1 MIFFKLWSLLDLKYK
16 LRLINLLFA
25 TILITFLEMLSIG
38 MIIPITYFFFNVNG
52 NDYFLVQTFFNLVN
66 SISEKF
72 NQETIIILFIFV
84 VIIFF
89 IKFIFQT
96 IFVFY
101 QAKFNADMQVFIS
114 RKMLEKFSSFEYS
127 DYAKNNSSNLLRN
140 INNEVNVLANNVSMP
155 TLQIITEFFIIFGMI
170 LLLFFVNISVTL
182 ITSFI
187 FLLFGYILLTTT
199 KKILVSAGEERQK
212 FDGLR
217 IKILNAIHGG
227 FKEIKVLN
235 KLNYFIEKYN
245 SSNKKFAYSY
255 KKQIALSQV
264 PRFLLEILTVISLL
278 ILVILLIYKN
288 NSNIEIITFLSIF
301 AGCAFKIMPAANRII
316 RSLQMLK
323 FGKSSIEIISNFLF
337 KSIFK
342 SKSINTNFATSSNN
356 QKEVFFEIK
365 NLNFNYDTKRSDFKF
380 DNLNLKLNK
389 NDSIGIIGPSGS
401 GKSTLVNFILGLQT
415 AEDGTIETYG
425 KTIYR
430 DIFSWRSKIGYV
442 PQDIFLFE
450 SSIKEN
456 IALGIN
462 KNEIND
468 QKILNILKKVQ
479 LSKFITNLKE
489 GINTNISERGLNLSG
504 GQKQRL
510 GIARAL
516 YNDPEILIFDE
527 ATSALNTE
535 IEDEI
540 IEQIY
545 QLKENVTLIIITHK
559 PSILKNCNK
568 IYKMVN
574 GQLIIEKD

>member
-1 MIFFKLWSLLDLKYK
+1 MIFTKLWSLLDFSYRF
-16 LRLINLLFA
+16 RLLNLLLA
-25 TILITFLEMLSIG
+25 TIIITILEMLSIG
-38 MIIPITYFFFNVNG
+38 MIIPITYFFFNTNG
-52 NDYFLVQTFFNLVN
+52 NDYLFVQYFFNFVE
-66 SISEKF
+66 IVSEKF
-72 NQETIIILFIFV
+72 NQETIIILFIIV

-101 QAKFNADMQVFIS
+101 QAKFNADLQVFIS
-114 RKMLEKFSSFEYS
+114 KQMLDKFSSFKYS
-127 DYAKNNSSNLLRN
+127 DYTKNNSSDLLRN

-155 TLQIITEFFIIFGMI
+155 ILQIITEFFIIFGMI
-170 LLLFFVNISVTL
+170 ILLFFVNILVTL

-187 FLLFGYILLTTT
+187 FLFFGYLLLTST
-199 KKILVSAGEERQK
+199 KKVLVLAGEERQK

-217 IKILNAIHGG
+217 IKILNIIHGG

-235 KLNYFIEKYN
+235 KLNYFIQKYN
-245 SSNKKFAYSY
+245 LSNKKFAYSY
-255 KKQIALSQV
+255 KKQIALSQF

-278 ILVILLIYKN
+278 ILVIILMLRDH
-288 NSNIEIITFLSIF
+288 SNIEIITFLSIF

-323 FGKSSIEIISNFLF
+323 FGKSSIEIILNFLL
-337 KSIFK
+337 KKNSA
-342 SKSINTNFATSSNN
+342 SMSSNKSLN
-356 QKEVFFEIK
+356 NNNDTFFEIK
-365 NLNFNYDTKRSDFKF
+365 NLNFSYDNKRNDFQF
-380 DNLNLKLNK
+380 ENLNLKLKK
-389 NDSIGIIGPSGS
+389 NDAIGIIGPSGS
-401 GKSTLVNFILGLQT
+401 GKSTLVNFVLGLET
-415 AEDGTIETYG
+415 TNSGTIETFG
-425 KTIYR
+425 KSIHD

-450 SSIKEN
+450 ESIKEN
-456 IALGIN
+456 IALGVN

-468 QKILNILKKVQ
+468 QKIFDVLKKVQ
-479 LSKFITNLKE
+479 LKEFIMNLND
-489 GINTNISERGLNLSG
+489 GINTPVSERGLNLSG

-516 YNDPEILIFDE
+516 YNNPEILIFDE
-527 ATSALNTE
+527 ATSALNAE

-540 IEQIY
+540 IDQIY

-568 IYKMVN
+568 IYKMIN
-574 GQLIIEKD
+574 GHLLIEKE

>member
-1 MIFFKLWSLLDLKYK
+1 MIFTKLWSLLDFSYRF
-16 LRLINLLFA
+16 RLLNLLLA
-25 TILITFLEMLSIG
+25 TIIITILEMLSIG
-38 MIIPITYFFFNVNG
+38 MIIPITYFFFNTNG
-52 NDYFLVQTFFNLVN
+52 NDYLFVQYFFNFVEIV
-66 SISEKF
+66 SDKF
-72 NQETIIILFIFV
+72 NQETIIILFIIV

-101 QAKFNADMQVFIS
+101 QAKFNADLQVFIS
-114 RKMLEKFSSFEYS
+114 KQMLDKFSSFKYS
-127 DYAKNNSSNLLRN
+127 DYTKNNSSDLLRN

-155 TLQIITEFFIIFGMI
+155 ILQIITEFFIIFGMI
-170 LLLFFVNISVTL
+170 ILLFFVNILVTL

-187 FLLFGYILLTTT
+187 FLFFGYLLLTST
-199 KKILVSAGEERQK
+199 KKILVLAGEERQK

-217 IKILNAIHGG
+217 IKILNIIHGG

-235 KLNYFIEKYN
+235 KLNYFIQKYN
-245 SSNKKFAYSY
+245 LSNKKFAYSY
-255 KKQIALSQV
+255 KKQIALSQF

-278 ILVILLIYKN
+278 ILVIILMLRDH
-288 NSNIEIITFLSIF
+288 SNIEIITFLSIF

-323 FGKSSIEIISNFLF
+323 FGKSSIEIILNFLL
-337 KSIFK
+337 KKNSA
-342 SKSINTNFATSSNN
+342 SMSSNKSLN
-356 QKEVFFEIK
+356 NNNDTFFEIK
-365 NLNFNYDTKRSDFKF
+365 NLNFSYDNKRNDFQF
-380 DNLNLKLNK
+380 ENLNLKLKK
-389 NDSIGIIGPSGS
+389 NDAIGIIGPSGS
-401 GKSTLVNFILGLQT
+401 GKSTLVNFVLGLET
-415 AEDGTIETYG
+415 TNSGTIETFG
-425 KTIYR
+425 KSIHD

-450 SSIKEN
+450 DSIKEN
-456 IALGIN
+456 IALGVN

-468 QKILNILKKVQ
+468 QKIFDVLKKVQ
-479 LSKFITNLKE
+479 LKEFIMNLND
-489 GINTNISERGLNLSG
+489 GINTPVSERGLNLSG

-516 YNDPEILIFDE
+516 YNNPEILIFDE
-527 ATSALNTE
+527 ATSALNAE

-540 IEQIY
+540 IDQIY

-568 IYKMVN
+568 IYKMIN
-574 GQLIIEKD
+574 GHLLIEKE

>member
-1 MIFFKLWSLLDLKYK
+1 MIFSKLWSLLDLKYR
-16 LRLINLLFA
+16 LRLLNLLLA
-25 TILITFLEMLSIG
+25 TILITILEMLSIG
-38 MIIPITYFFFNVNG
+38 MIIPITYFFFNVDG
-52 NDYFLVQTFFNLVN
+52 NDYFFVQHLFNFLKIL
-66 SISEKF
+66 SAKF
-72 NQETIIILFIFV
+72 NQEEIIILFIFV

-96 IFVFY
+96 LFVFY

-114 RKMLEKFSSFEYS
+114 KKMLDRFSLFSFS
-127 DYAKNNSSNLLRN
+127 DYTKNNSSDLLRN

-155 TLQIITEFFIIFGMI
+155 TLQIVTEFFVIFGMI
-170 LLLFFVNISVTL
+170 ILLFFVNISVTL

-187 FLLFGYILLTTT
+187 FLFFGFILLSST
-199 KKILVSAGEERQK
+199 KKVLVLAGEERQK

-235 KLNYFIEKYN
+235 KLNYFIDRYN

-255 KKQIALSQV
+255 KKQIALSQL

-278 ILVILLIYKN
+278 ILVIILILKN
-288 NSNIEIITFLSIF
+288 HSNIEIITFLSIF

-323 FGKSSIEIISNFLF
+323 FGKSSIQIISNFLLKNNF
-337 KSIFK
+337 VLIP
-342 SKSINTNFATSSNN
+342 SKINSNN
-356 QKEVFFEIK
+356 KNDVFFEIR
-365 NLNFNYDTKRSDFKF
+365 NLDFSYDNKRNDFQFK
-380 DNLNLKLNK
+380 NLNLKLKK
-389 NDSIGIIGPSGS
+389 NDAIGIIGPSGS
-401 GKSTLVNFILGLQT
+401 GKSTLVNFILGLET
-415 AEDGTIETYG
+415 INNGTIETYG
-425 KTIYR
+425 ESIYD

-450 SSIKEN
+450 NSIKEN

-468 QKILNILKKVQ
+468 QKILDVLQKVQ
-479 LSKFITNLKE
+479 LKKFITNLKE
-489 GINTNISERGLNLSG
+489 GIDTPVSERGLNLSG

-516 YNDPEILIFDE
+516 YNNPEILIFDE
-527 ATSALNTE
+527 ATSALNAE
-535 IEDEI
+535 IENEI
-540 IEQIY
+540 IDQIY
-545 QLKENVTLIIITHK
+545 QLKEDVTLIIITHK

>member
-1 MIFFKLWSLLDLKYK
+1 MIFTKLWSLLDFRYRF
-16 LRLINLLFA
+16 RLLNLLLA
-25 TILITFLEMLSIG
+25 TIIITILEMLSIG
-38 MIIPITYFFFNVNG
+38 MIIPISYFFFNTNG
-52 NDYFLVQTFFNLVN
+52 NDYLFVQYFFDFIKIV
-66 SISEKF
+66 SEKF
-72 NQETIIILFIFV
+72 NQETIIILFIIV

-101 QAKFNADMQVFIS
+101 QAKFNADLQVFIS
-114 RKMLEKFSSFEYS
+114 KQMLDKFSSFKYS
-127 DYAKNNSSNLLRN
+127 DYTKNNSSDLLRN

-155 TLQIITEFFIIFGMI
+155 TLQIITEFFVIFGMI
-170 LLLFFVNISVTL
+170 ILLFFVNISVTL

-187 FLLFGYILLTTT
+187 FLFFGYLLLTST
-199 KKILVSAGEERQK
+199 KKVLVLAGEERQK

-217 IKILNAIHGG
+217 IKILNIIHGG

-235 KLNYFIEKYN
+235 KLNYFIQKYN

-255 KKQIALSQV
+255 KKQIALSQL

-278 ILVILLIYKN
+278 ILVIILMVRDH
-288 NSNIEIITFLSIF
+288 SNIEIITFLSIF

-323 FGKSSIEIISNFLF
+323 FGKSSIEIILNFLL
-337 KSIFK
+337 KNNSV
-342 SKSINTNFATSSNN
+342 STSSNKYLN
-356 QKEVFFEIK
+356 NNNDIFFEIK
-365 NLNFNYDTKRSDFKF
+365 NLNFSYGSKRNDFQFENINFK
-380 DNLNLKLNK
+380 LKK
-389 NDSIGIIGPSGS
+389 NDAIGIIGPSGS
-401 GKSTLVNFILGLQT
+401 GKSTLVNFILGLET
-415 AEDGTIETYG
+415 TNSGTIETFG
-425 KTIYR
+425 KSIHD

-450 SSIKEN
+450 DSIKEN
-456 IALGIN
+456 IALGVN

-468 QKILNILKKVQ
+468 QKIFDVLKKVQ
-479 LSKFITNLKE
+479 LKEFIMNLND
-489 GINTNISERGLNLSG
+489 GINTPVSERGLNLSG

-510 GIARAL
+510 VIARAL
-516 YNDPEILIFDE
+516 YNNPEILIFDE
-527 ATSALNTE
+527 ATSALNAE

-540 IEQIY
+540 IDQIY
-545 QLKENVTLIIITHK
+545 QLKENVTLVIITHK

-574 GQLIIEKD
+574 GHLLIEKE

>member
-1 MIFFKLWSLLDLKYK
+1 MIFTKLWSLLDFRYRF
-16 LRLINLLFA
+16 RLLNLLLA
-25 TILITFLEMLSIG
+25 TIIITILEMLSIG
-38 MIIPITYFFFNVNG
+38 MIIPITYFFFNTNG
-52 NDYFLVQTFFNLVN
+52 NDYLFVQYFFDFIKIV
-66 SISEKF
+66 SEKF
-72 NQETIIILFIFV
+72 NQETIIILFIIV

-101 QAKFNADMQVFIS
+101 QAKFNADLQVFIS
-114 RKMLEKFSSFEYS
+114 KQMLNKFSSFKYS
-127 DYAKNNSSNLLRN
+127 DYTKNNSSDLLRN

-155 TLQIITEFFIIFGMI
+155 TLQIITEFFVIFGMI
-170 LLLFFVNISVTL
+170 ILLFFVNISVTL

-187 FLLFGYILLTTT
+187 FLFFGYLLLTST
-199 KKILVSAGEERQK
+199 KKVLVLAGEERQK

-217 IKILNAIHGG
+217 IKILNIIHGG

-235 KLNYFIEKYN
+235 KLNYFIQKYN
-245 SSNKKFAYSY
+245 LSNKKFAYSY
-255 KKQIALSQV
+255 KKQIALSQL

-278 ILVILLIYKN
+278 ILVIILMVRDH
-288 NSNIEIITFLSIF
+288 SNIEIITFLSIF

-323 FGKSSIEIISNFLF
+323 FGKSSIEIILNFLL
-337 KSIFK
+337 KNNSV
-342 SKSINTNFATSSNN
+342 STSSNKYLN
-356 QKEVFFEIK
+356 NNNDIFFEIK
-365 NLNFNYDTKRSDFKF
+365 NLNFSYGNKRNDFQFENINFK
-380 DNLNLKLNK
+380 LKK
-389 NDSIGIIGPSGS
+389 NDAIGIIGPSGS
-401 GKSTLVNFILGLQT
+401 GKSTLVNFILGLET
-415 AEDGTIETYG
+415 TNSGTIETFG
-425 KTIYR
+425 KSIHD

-450 SSIKEN
+450 DSIKEN
-456 IALGIN
+456 IALGVN

-468 QKILNILKKVQ
+468 QKIFDVLKKVQ
-479 LSKFITNLKE
+479 LKEFIMNLND
-489 GINTNISERGLNLSG
+489 GINTPVSERGLNLSG

-516 YNDPEILIFDE
+516 YNNPEILIFDE
-527 ATSALNTE
+527 ATSALNAE

-540 IEQIY
+540 IDQIY
-545 QLKENVTLIIITHK
+545 QLKENVTLVIITHK

-574 GQLIIEKD
+574 GHLLIEKE

>member
-1 MIFFKLWSLLDLKYK
+1 MIFTKLWSLLDFRYRF
-16 LRLINLLFA
+16 RLLNLLLA
-25 TILITFLEMLSIG
+25 TIIITILEMLSIG
-38 MIIPITYFFFNVNG
+38 MIIPISYFFFNTNG
-52 NDYFLVQTFFNLVN
+52 NDYLFVQYFFDFIKIV
-66 SISEKF
+66 SEKF
-72 NQETIIILFIFV
+72 NQETIIILFIIV

-101 QAKFNADMQVFIS
+101 QAKFNADLQVFIS
-114 RKMLEKFSSFEYS
+114 KQMLDKFSSFKYS
-127 DYAKNNSSNLLRN
+127 DYTKNNSSDLLRN

-155 TLQIITEFFIIFGMI
+155 TLQIITEFFVIFGMI
-170 LLLFFVNISVTL
+170 ILLFFVNISVTL

-187 FLLFGYILLTTT
+187 FLFFGYLLLTST
-199 KKILVSAGEERQK
+199 KKVLVLAGEERQK

-217 IKILNAIHGG
+217 IKILNIIHGG

-235 KLNYFIEKYN
+235 KLNYFIQKYN

-255 KKQIALSQV
+255 KKQIALSQL

-278 ILVILLIYKN
+278 ILVIILMVRDH
-288 NSNIEIITFLSIF
+288 SNIEIITFLSIF

-323 FGKSSIEIISNFLF
+323 FGKSSIEIILNFLL
-337 KSIFK
+337 KNNSV
-342 SKSINTNFATSSNN
+342 STSSNKYLN
-356 QKEVFFEIK
+356 NNNDIFFEIK
-365 NLNFNYDTKRSDFKF
+365 NLNFSYGSKRNDFQFENINFK
-380 DNLNLKLNK
+380 LKK
-389 NDSIGIIGPSGS
+389 NDAIGIIGPSGS
-401 GKSTLVNFILGLQT
+401 GKSTLVNFILGLET
-415 AEDGTIETYG
+415 TNSGTIETFG
-425 KTIYR
+425 KSIHD

-450 SSIKEN
+450 DSIKEN
-456 IALGIN
+456 IALGVN

-468 QKILNILKKVQ
+468 QKIFDVLKKVQ
-479 LSKFITNLKE
+479 LKEFIMNLND
-489 GINTNISERGLNLSG
+489 GINTPVSERGLNLSG

-516 YNDPEILIFDE
+516 YNNPEILIFDE
-527 ATSALNTE
+527 ATSALNAE

-540 IEQIY
+540 IDQIY
-545 QLKENVTLIIITHK
+545 QLKENVTLVIITHK

-574 GQLIIEKD
+574 GHLLIEKE

>member
-1 MIFFKLWSLLDLKYK
+1 MIFTKLWSLLDFRYRF
-16 LRLINLLFA
+16 RLLNLLLA
-25 TILITFLEMLSIG
+25 TIIITILEMLSIG
-38 MIIPITYFFFNVNG
+38 MIIPISYFFFNTNG
-52 NDYFLVQTFFNLVN
+52 NDYLFVQYFFDFIKIV
-66 SISEKF
+66 SEKF
-72 NQETIIILFIFV
+72 NQETIIILFIIV

-101 QAKFNADMQVFIS
+101 QAKFNADLQVFIS
-114 RKMLEKFSSFEYS
+114 KQMLDKFSSFKYS
-127 DYAKNNSSNLLRN
+127 DYTKNNSSDLLRN

-155 TLQIITEFFIIFGMI
+155 TLQIITEFFVIFGMI
-170 LLLFFVNISVTL
+170 ILLFFVNISVTL

-187 FLLFGYILLTTT
+187 FLFFGYLLLTST
-199 KKILVSAGEERQK
+199 KKVLVLAGEERQK

-217 IKILNAIHGG
+217 IKILNIIHGG

-235 KLNYFIEKYN
+235 KLNYFIQKYN

-255 KKQIALSQV
+255 KKQIALSQL

-278 ILVILLIYKN
+278 ILVIILMVRDH
-288 NSNIEIITFLSIF
+288 SNIEIITFLSIF

-323 FGKSSIEIISNFLF
+323 FGKSSIEIILNFLL
-337 KSIFK
+337 KNNSV
-342 SKSINTNFATSSNN
+342 STSSNKYLN
-356 QKEVFFEIK
+356 NNNDIFFEIK
-365 NLNFNYDTKRSDFKF
+365 NLNFSYGSKRNDFQFENINFK
-380 DNLNLKLNK
+380 LKK
-389 NDSIGIIGPSGS
+389 NDAIGIIGPSGS
-401 GKSTLVNFILGLQT
+401 GKSTLVNFILGLET
-415 AEDGTIETYG
+415 TNSGTIETFG
-425 KTIYR
+425 KSIHD

-450 SSIKEN
+450 DSIKEN
-456 IALGIN
+456 IALGVN

-468 QKILNILKKVQ
+468 QKIFDVLKKVQ
-479 LSKFITNLKE
+479 LKEFIMNLND
-489 GINTNISERGLNLSG
+489 GINTPVSERGLNLSG

-516 YNDPEILIFDE
+516 YNNPEILIFDE
-527 ATSALNTE
+527 ATSALNAE

-540 IEQIY
+540 IDQIY

-568 IYKMVN
+568 IYKMIN
-574 GQLIIEKD
+574 GHLLIEKE

>member
-1 MIFFKLWSLLDLKYK
+1 MIFTKLWSLLDFRYRF
-16 LRLINLLFA
+16 RLLNLLLA
-25 TILITFLEMLSIG
+25 TIIITILEMLSIG
-38 MIIPITYFFFNVNG
+38 MIIPITYFFFNTNG
-52 NDYFLVQTFFNLVN
+52 NDYLFVQYFFDFIKIV
-66 SISEKF
+66 SEKF
-72 NQETIIILFIFV
+72 NQETIIILFIIV

-101 QAKFNADMQVFIS
+101 QAKFNADLQVFIS
-114 RKMLEKFSSFEYS
+114 KQMLDKFSSFKYS
-127 DYAKNNSSNLLRN
+127 DYTKNNSSDLLRN

-155 TLQIITEFFIIFGMI
+155 TLQIITEFFVIFGMI
-170 LLLFFVNISVTL
+170 ILLFFVNISVTL

-187 FLLFGYILLTTT
+187 FLFFGYLLLTST
-199 KKILVSAGEERQK
+199 KKVLVLAGEERQK

-217 IKILNAIHGG
+217 IKILNIIHGG

-235 KLNYFIEKYN
+235 KLNYFIQKYN

-255 KKQIALSQV
+255 KKQIALSQL

-278 ILVILLIYKN
+278 ILVIILMVRDH
-288 NSNIEIITFLSIF
+288 SNIEIITFLSIF

-323 FGKSSIEIISNFLF
+323 FGKSSIEIILNFLL
-337 KSIFK
+337 KNNSV
-342 SKSINTNFATSSNN
+342 STSSNKYLN
-356 QKEVFFEIK
+356 NNNDIFFEIK
-365 NLNFNYDTKRSDFKF
+365 NLNFSYGSKRNDFQFENINFK
-380 DNLNLKLNK
+380 LKK
-389 NDSIGIIGPSGS
+389 NDAIGIIGPSGS
-401 GKSTLVNFILGLQT
+401 GKSTLVNFILGLET
-415 AEDGTIETYG
+415 TNSGTIETFG
-425 KTIYR
+425 KSIHD

-450 SSIKEN
+450 DSIKEN
-456 IALGIN
+456 IALGVN

-468 QKILNILKKVQ
+468 QKIFDVLKKVQ
-479 LSKFITNLKE
+479 LKEFIMNLND
-489 GINTNISERGLNLSG
+489 GINTPVSERGLNLSG

-516 YNDPEILIFDE
+516 YNNPEILIFDE
-527 ATSALNTE
+527 ATSALNAE

-540 IEQIY
+540 IDQIY
-545 QLKENVTLIIITHK
+545 QLKENVTLVIITHK

-574 GQLIIEKD
+574 GHLLIEKE